1 MKYTG
6 NGNPA
11 APALDDKAGIRSI
24 IADMD
29 WEFSRDELRCIIH
42 NEFFNDANSLDGGL
56 VDAAIARLM
65 LMDGIDLNADTL
77 QRERMIYS
85 ILKDIFNQ
93 QKYRMRDASLNTRH
107 PALFHTSISF
117 TIGIRCRMQ

>member
-29 WEFSRDELRCIIH
+29 WEFSRDELRSIIH
-42 NEFFNDANSLDGGL
+42 NEFFNDANPLDAGL

-77 QRERMIYS
+77 QMERERMIYG

-93 QKYRMRDASLNTRH
+93 QK
-107 PALFHTSISF
+107 
-117 TIGIRCRMQ
+117 

>member
-11 APALDDKAGIRSI
+11 VPALDDKAGIRSI

-29 WEFSRDELRCIIH
+29 WEFSRDELQCIIH
-42 NEFFNDANSLDGGL
+42 NEFFNDANPLDTGL

-77 QRERMIYS
+77 QRERERMIYG

-93 QKYRMRDASLNTRH
+93 QK
-107 PALFHTSISF
+107 
-117 TIGIRCRMQ
+117 